1 MYNLQNRIKETQ
13 MQLISID
20 FAKLSSNL
28 EYRGKKSKL
37 AEDKKIELDT
47 ELEKIH
53 TILKQE
59 HAEMLLKIES
69 VDPTYDEEVIA
80 FNGQYN
86 SFRKLSPEE
95 QLFSE
100 DFSFLKLK
108 AEELEKRRKKK
119 IRFYNTPR
127 NKANRE
133 IKKLEE
139 KFGVKI
145 RKYK

>member
-1 MYNLQNRIKETQ
+1 M
-13 MQLISID
+13 
-20 FAKLSSNL
+20 
-28 EYRGKKSKL
+28 

-100 DFSFLKLK
+100 DFFLF
-108 AEELEKRRKKK
+108 K
-119 IRFYNTPR
+119 I
-127 NKANRE
+127 KS
-133 IKKLEE
+133 
-139 KFGVKI
+139 
-145 RKYK
+145 

>member
-1 MYNLQNRIKETQ
+1 
-13 MQLISID
+13 MQLTNNEV
-20 FAKLSSNL
+20 FKLLSNL
-28 EYRGKKSKL
+28 ESRGKKSKL
-37 AEDKKIELDT
+37 TEDKKIELDT

-59 HAEMLLKIES
+59 HADMLLKIES

-86 SFRKLSPEE
+86 SFKKLSPEE
-95 QLFSE
+95 QLLSE
-100 DFSFLKLK
+100 NLSFLKLK

-139 KFGVKI
+139 KFGIKI

>member
-1 MYNLQNRIKETQ
+1 
-13 MQLISID
+13 MQLTNNEV
-20 FAKLSSNL
+20 FKLLSNL
-28 EYRGKKSKL
+28 ESRGKKSKL
-37 AEDKKIELDT
+37 TEDKKIELDT

-59 HAEMLLKIES
+59 HADMLLKIES

-95 QLFSE
+95 QLLSE
-100 DFSFLKLK
+100 NLSFLKLK

>member
-1 MYNLQNRIKETQ
+1 
-13 MQLISID
+13 MQLTNNEV
-20 FAKLSSNL
+20 FKLLSNL
-28 EYRGKKSKL
+28 ESRGKKSKL
-37 AEDKKIELDT
+37 TEDKKIELDT

-59 HAEMLLKIES
+59 HADMLLKIES

-86 SFRKLSPEE
+86 SFKKLSPEE
-95 QLFSE
+95 QLLSE
-100 DFSFLKLK
+100 NLSFLKIK

-139 KFGVKI
+139 KFGIKI

>member
-1 MYNLQNRIKETQ
+1 
-13 MQLISID
+13 MQLTNNEV
-20 FAKLSSNL
+20 FKLLSNL
-28 EYRGKKSKL
+28 ENRGKKSKL
-37 AEDKKIELDT
+37 AEDKKIELNT

-69 VDPTYDEEVIA
+69 VDPTYDEEVIV

-95 QLFSE
+95 QLLSE
-100 DFSFLKLK
+100 NLSFLKLK
-108 AEELEKRRKKK
+108 AEDLEKRRKKK
-119 IRFYNTPR
+119 IKFYNTPR